1 MFDRSDDEWDA
12 IVDDTV
18 EILRDQARLRRVTSF
33 SDVNS
38 ALARRGHRP
47 FDFAA
52 QSDRTAMGAVLG
64 DVVKRTVGETRVML
78 SAIVLIST
86 VTTLDPASTASQF
99 NWACCR
105 TPPPPTT
112 SWCSGLG
119 RSAKSTSSMPGQKS
133 RLLASNSNLGMAV
146 RAHATAARE
155 AINTSVGM
163 ERRSRQVIAI
173 GRSRSCDT

>member
-18 EILRDQARLRRVTSF
+18 DILRDQARLRRVTSY

-47 FDFAA
+47 FDFAV

-78 SAIVLIST
+78 SAIVAYIDRNDAGPGFYSLAVQLGLLPNTATADDKLVFWSGQ
-86 VTTLDPASTASQF
+86 VGKVHELYARPKKPAS
-99 NWACCR
+99 
-105 TPPPPTT
+105 
-112 SWCSGLG
+112 
-119 RSAKSTSSMPGQKS
+119 K
-133 RLLASNSNLGMAV
+133 
-146 RAHATAARE
+146 
-155 AINTSVGM
+155 
-163 ERRSRQVIAI
+163 
-173 GRSRSCDT
+173 

>member
-18 EILRDQARLRRVTSF
+18 EILRDQARLRRVTSY

-38 ALARRGHRP
+38 GLARRGHRP

-78 SAIVLIST
+78 SAIVSYIDRNDAGPGFYSLA
-86 VTTLDPASTASQF
+86 VQL
-99 NWACCR
+99 
-105 TPPPPTT
+105 
-112 SWCSGLG
+112 GLLPN
-119 RSAKSTSSMPGQKS
+119 T
-133 RLLASNSNLGMAV
+133 
-146 RAHATAARE
+146 ATADDKLVFWSGQVAKVHDLYARPKKQS
-155 AINTSVGM
+155 A
-163 ERRSRQVIAI
+163 
-173 GRSRSCDT
+173 DK

>member
-18 EILRDQARLRRVTSF
+18 EILRDQARLRRVTSY

-78 SAIVLIST
+78 SALSPTST
-86 VTTLDPASTASQF
+86 VTTPALVSTVSPSSSD
-99 NWACCR
+99 CCR
-105 TPPPPTT
+105 TPLPPTT
-112 SWCSGLG
+112 SWCSGQA
-119 RSAKSTSSMPGQKS
+119 RSPESTIFTPGQKNS
-133 RLLASNSNLGMAV
+133 RLGISFTLVAAV
-146 RAHATAARE
+146 RAYATAARE
-155 AINTSVGM
+155 AMNTSVGM

-173 GRSRSCDT
+173 GRSPSWDT